1 MAMSDVKPKRPVR
14 PLRPSEIS
22 SGERAAIPSTATAVP
37 EDRTVPE
44 IASAPPAAPAAPVA
58 EVIAEPPAPV
68 VQAALEIV
76 PKLAEPRADSVD
88 DPWTAFTEAQAVLG
102 RGFEE
107 IVGEIAGMTRS
118 GIAAVADAAVDLLG
132 VRTFSEAVE
141 INALLA
147 RRGID
152 AMIDGSAKLS
162 EIGVKAVS
170 EASQPMLSRLGES
183 WGALAR
189 G

>member
-1 MAMSDVKPKRPVR
+1 MSDVKPKRPAR
-14 PLRPSEIS
+14 PSRPSENS
-22 SGERAAIPSTATAVP
+22 PGEPAPILPSATVIP
-37 EDRTVPE
+37 EDPTVPE
-44 IASAPPAAPAAPVA
+44 IVLAPPAAPAEPVGEA
-58 EVIAEPPAPV
+58 IAEPPAPV
-68 VQAALEIV
+68 AEAALEIV
-76 PKLAEPRADSVD
+76 PKLAEPPADSVD
-88 DPWTAFTEAQAVLG
+88 DPWAAFTEAQAVLG

-107 IVGEIAGMTRS
+107 IAVEVAGMTRS
-118 GIAAVADAAVDLLG
+118 GIAAAADAALALFG
-132 VRTFSEAVE
+132 VRTFSDAVE

-170 EASQPMLSRLGES
+170 EASLPILSRFGES

>member
-1 MAMSDVKPKRPVR
+1 MRDVKPKRPAR
-14 PLRPSEIS
+14 PSRPSEIS
-22 SGERAAIPSTATAVP
+22 SDEPAPILSAATVIR
-37 EDRTVPE
+37 EDPTVPE
-44 IASAPPAAPAAPVA
+44 TASAPPAAPAEPVA

-68 VQAALEIV
+68 AQAALEIV
-76 PKLAEPRADSVD
+76 PKLAEPPADSVN
-88 DPWTAFTEAQAVLG
+88 DPWAAFTEAQAVLG

-107 IVGEIAGMTRS
+107 IAVEVAGMTRS
-118 GIAAVADAAVDLLG
+118 GIAAVADAALALFG
-132 VRTFSEAVE
+132 VRTLSEAVE

-170 EASQPMLSRLGES
+170 EASQPIVSRLGEG
-183 WGALAR
+183 WGAPAR